1 MARVLL
7 DDYSHAECMAMLPK
21 APSAASNVRAIR
33 IAKIKKGLPTAP
45 PGVRP
50 GLLAEL
56 AALTLDVGLD
66 TKARRLDLLIETF
79 DGKVAFVDNFTMS
92 TTAASYLAG
101 SASFAKKFAT
111 LASRER
117 DTGVK
122 NPLRVENT
130 PGLRGRTA
138 KKTTAYKALLEVA
151 ELQVADGTRVVSP
164 CFFAP
169 GLSLLGEVNSS
180 AFALVGFLH
189 GAHLRLLSVAAP
201 RWDGKAPA
209 VVAKSARRACFDA
222 LACVTWRGAGALLR
236 GAGVCGG
243 RFAQVALLA

>member
-56 AALTLDVGLD
+56 AALTLDVGID

-92 TTAASYLAG
+92 TRWFGQLRQEIRHSGQQGARHGCQEPASG
-101 SASFAKKFAT
+101 
-111 LASRER
+111 REHSWAQR
-117 DTGVK
+117 
-122 NPLRVENT
+122 
-130 PGLRGRTA
+130 
-138 KKTTAYKALLEVA
+138 
-151 ELQVADGTRVVSP
+151 ADGQ
-164 CFFAP
+164 
-169 GLSLLGEVNSS
+169 ED
-180 AFALVGFLH
+180 H
-189 GAHLRLLSVAAP
+189 GV
-201 RWDGKAPA
+201 
-209 VVAKSARRACFDA
+209 
-222 LACVTWRGAGALLR
+222 
-236 GAGVCGG
+236 
-243 RFAQVALLA
+243 